1 METSTTFKLQNGK
14 ILETT
19 ITEKEHDQAAYVAA
33 LEQQIIE
40 MQNGLDEHTLAVTNN
55 IQELQNKL
63 NSINSL

>member
-1 METSTTFKLQNGK
+1 METTTFKLQDGK

-19 ITEKEHDQAAYVAA
+19 VTQKEHDPAAYVAA
-33 LEQQIIE
+33 LEQQITE
-40 MQNGLDEHTLAVTNN
+40 MQNGLADHTLAVTNN